1 MSRPV
6 FLHVL
11 ILKPGGFFGGV
22 VFFFVWGFF
31 CHLQRKCD
39 LERSLSDFLK
49 VFQKFF
55 FVQWLLFTHFSPV
68 PGSHPITEDVRVD
81 NRRRSRPKNYL

>member
-31 CHLQRKCD
+31 
-39 LERSLSDFLK
+39 LS
-49 VFQKFF
+49 
-55 FVQWLLFTHFSPV
+55 FT
-68 PGSHPITEDVRVD
+68 
-81 NRRRSRPKNYL
+81 KKM